1 MDKGLGDT
9 IARVTRVTG
18 IKKIVDTASR
28 ITGIDCGCPNRQ
40 DMLNKAFPYK
50 EKPNK

>member
-18 IKKIVDTASR
+18 IKKVVETVVKVIN
-28 ITGIDCGCPNRQ
+28 IDCGCPGRQ
-40 DMLNKAFPYK
+40 DMFNKTFPYK
-50 EKPNK
+50 QKTNN